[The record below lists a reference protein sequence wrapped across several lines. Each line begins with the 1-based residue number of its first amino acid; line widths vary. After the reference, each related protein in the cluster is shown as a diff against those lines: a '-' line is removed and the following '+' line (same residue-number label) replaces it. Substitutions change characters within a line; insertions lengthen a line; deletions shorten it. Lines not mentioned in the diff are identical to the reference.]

1 MLKRV
6 IPYFVPVVTAG
17 SSPSPQRAG
26 STLWIPEGVNFT
38 LCPLAGTASPASTL
52 CRKLVSLEARAT
64 GAPKLHLAPLP
75 GAVLGSVLGT
85 GKGQRRL
92 PPSRHW
98 QVSLGVPGFGQGRR
112 FQHGIIR
119 SRFFF
124 PNTKGVFNKI
134 IFLFDFL
141 MRKKIVTLSSNTN
154 F

>member
-1 MLKRV
+1 MFLLSLLVLHHPHNGLGPHCEYLK
-6 IPYFVPVVTAG
+6 
-17 SSPSPQRAG
+17 
-26 STLWIPEGVNFT
+26 VNFT

-52 CRKLVSLEARAT
+52 CRKLVSLEASAT

-75 GAVLGSVLGT
+75 GAVPGSVLGS
-85 GKGQRRL
+85 GREQRRL
-92 PPSRHW
+92 PPSRRW

-119 SRFFF
+119 SRFLG
-124 PNTKGVFNKI
+124 TKGVFNKI

-141 MRKKIVTLSSNTN
+141 IRKEIVTLNSNTN